1 MQVKCLKFSFNKSF
15 FQKHK
20 RKNKKINT
28 LQTNLIEYRIYLFEN
43 QNKMKQ
49 KVIVVGGGFA
59 GIQLVRKLDDKLFD
73 IILIDKLNHHQF
85 QPLFYQVATSQIE
98 PSSISFPLRHIFRNK
113 KNVRIRLAEVFG
125 VDSQKNT
132 VLTSIGEFQ
141 YDYLILALGC
151 KTNFFGNAE
160 ISKNALTLKTTYE
173 AIRIRNH
180 ILQTFENIIS
190 ANDEERESL
199 LNMVIVGGGP
209 TGVELAGA
217 FSEIK
222 RNVLPKDYH
231 RIDFSKLK
239 IILIEGSPHTLNS
252 MSILAKDASQKYLQ
266 KMGVELLT
274 KTIVKNYD
282 GETLLLDNGKQIKT
296 KTVVW
301 AAGVTA
307 NTIEGIPQT
316 CVTHANRLIVD
327 RINKITGLNNIF
339 AVGDIAYME
348 TPKYPNGH
356 PQLANVAINQARN
369 LAKNLKNIQQGKE
382 LIDYEYIDLGSMA
395 TLARNKAIVDLP
407 FLSFKGFFAWV
418 IWMFLHL
425 MLILSVRN
433 KLIIFINW
441 AWGYVFKDT
450 ALRLILKDNK

>member
-1 MQVKCLKFSFNKSF
+1 M
-15 FQKHK
+15 
-20 RKNKKINT
+20 
-28 LQTNLIEYRIYLFEN
+28 FEN
-43 QNKMKQ
+43 QNKMKK

-59 GIQLVRKLDDKLFD
+59 GIQLARKLDDNLFD

-113 KNVRIRLAEVFG
+113 KNVKIRLAEVFG
-125 VDSQKNT
+125 IDSQNKMVN
-132 VLTSIGEFQ
+132 TSIGEFQ
-141 YDYLILALGC
+141 YDYLVLALGC

-160 ISKNALTLKTTYE
+160 INRNALTLKTTYE

-190 ANDEERESL
+190 ASEEEKESL

-239 IILIEGSPHTLNS
+239 IILVEGSPHTLNS
-252 MSILAKDASQKYLQ
+252 MSDLAKSASKKYLQ
-266 KMGVELLT
+266 KMGVELLPE
-274 KTIVKNYD
+274 TIVKNYD
-282 GETLLLDNGKQIKT
+282 GETLLLDNGKKIKT
-296 KTVVW
+296 KTVIW

-307 NTIEGIPQT
+307 NTLEGIPQNCIT
-316 CVTHANRLIVD
+316 YGNRLIVD
-327 RINKITGLNNIF
+327 RINKVAGFDNIF
-339 AVGDIAYME
+339 AVGDMAYME
-348 TPKYPNGH
+348 TPKYPKGH

-369 LAKNLKNIQQGKE
+369 LAKNLENIINGKE
-382 LIDYEYIDLGSMA
+382 TVEYEYRDLGSMA

-441 AWGYVFKDT
+441 AWGYIFKDT
-450 ALRLILKDNK
+450 ALRLILTDNK

>member
-1 MQVKCLKFSFNKSF
+1 MN
-15 FQKHK
+15 
-20 RKNKKINT
+20 NKKKI
-28 LQTNLIEYRIYLFEN
+28 
-43 QNKMKQ
+43 
-49 KVIVVGGGFA
+49 IVVGGGFA

-73 IILIDKLNHHQF
+73 IVLIDKLNHHQF

-113 KNVRIRLAEVFG
+113 KNVRIRMAKVTG
-125 VDSQKNT
+125 IDAPNNT
-132 VLTSIGEFQ
+132 IATNIGDFK
-141 YDYLILALGC
+141 YDYLVLALGC
-151 KTNFFGNAE
+151 KTNFFGNE
-160 ISKNALTLKTTYE
+160 ELSKNTLTLKTTYE
-173 AIRIRNH
+173 AIKIRNH
-180 ILQTFENIIS
+180 ILQTFEKIIS
-190 ANDEERESL
+190 AEEEEKESL

-239 IILIEGSPHTLNS
+239 IILVEGSPHTLNS
-252 MSILAKDASQKYLQ
+252 MSDLAKTASKNYLQ
-266 KMGVELLT
+266 KMGVKVMAE
-274 KTIVKNYD
+274 TIVKNYD
-282 GETLLLDNGKQIKT
+282 GKTLLLANGEQIKT
-296 KTVVW
+296 KTVIW

-307 NTIEGIPQT
+307 NTIEGVPKNCI
-316 CVTHANRLIVD
+316 THGNRLIVD
-327 RINKITGLNNIF
+327 RINKIVGLDNVF
-339 AVGDIAYME
+339 AVGDMAYME
-348 TPKYPNGH
+348 TPLYPKGH

-369 LAKNLKNIQQGKE
+369 LAKNLENMMKNKE
-382 LIDYEYIDLGSMA
+382 LVPYEYRDLGSMA

-441 AWGYVFKDT
+441 AWGYIFKDT
-450 ALRLILKDNK
+450 ALRLILKEQK